1 MSIQLDFQGN
11 VALIKI
17 NRPEAMNAMTKEM
30 DEQLRAV
37 WPEVNARREVLSIVI
52 TGAGAKAFCSGA
64 DIGTLLPHLRETATE
79 EADRGEF
86 AGMSREPPTYKP
98 LIAAINGICVAGGL
112 EIALSCDLRIAE
124 EHSIFALPEVR
135 WGVIAGAG
143 GVTRLARLIPD
154 AVAMDMLLTAQS
166 IDAARAFQVGLISE
180 VVPQGKA
187 LERALAKAEVIGR
200 MGPLAVKVTKEVARR
215 GRDMGLY
222 AALEFERMAF
232 RRIML
237 SEDVTE
243 GVAAFVE
250 RRTPRYSGR

>member
-1 MSIQLDFQGN
+1 MSIKVDFQDS
-11 VALIKI
+11 VALITI

-30 DEQLRAV
+30 DSQLRDV
-37 WPEVNARREVLSIVI
+37 WPEVNARREILSVVL
-52 TGAGAKAFCSGA
+52 TGAGDKAFCSGA
-64 DIGTLLPHLRETATE
+64 DIGTLLPQLRQSASEET
-79 EADRGEF
+79 DRGEF

-98 LIAAINGICVAGGL
+98 MIAAINGICVAGGL
-112 EIALSCDLRIAE
+112 EIALSCDIRIAE
-124 EHSIFALPEVR
+124 EHSVFALPEVR

-180 VVPQGKA
+180 IIPKGKA
-187 LERALAKAEVIGR
+187 LERALVKAQTIGR

-222 AALEFERMAF
+222 AALEYERMAF

-237 SEDVTE
+237 SEDVNE

-250 RRTPRYSGR
+250 RRTPQYSGR